1 RNKYINKFLQI
12 LVILYFLIYN
22 YKRSVEKMI
31 SIRGA
36 ITVEENTVE
45 CILNNTSLLI
55 QKIELENNLIKEKV
69 ISILFS
75 ATNDLNKV
83 YPAKA
88 ARDLGYVN
96 SGLMCFNEMAVEGS
110 LDRCIRVMILYNS
123 NINQEDINHIYLKGA
138 KILRPDL
145 SI

>member
-1 RNKYINKFLQI
+1 M
-12 LVILYFLIYN
+12 V
-22 YKRSVEKMI
+22 

-36 ITVEENTVE
+36 ITVEENSVE
-45 CILNNTSLLI
+45 SILNNTSQLI
-55 QKIELENNLIKEKV
+55 EKMELENNLVKENV

-75 ATNDLNKV
+75 ATNDLNEV

-123 NINQEDINHIYLKGA
+123 YVNQEDINHIYLKGA

-145 SI
+145 NM

>member
-1 RNKYINKFLQI
+1 
-12 LVILYFLIYN
+12 
-22 YKRSVEKMI
+22 MI

-36 ITVEENTVE
+36 ITVEENTAV
-45 CILNNTSLLI
+45 CILDSTKNLI
-55 QKIELENNLIKEKV
+55 KKMELENNLKKDQV

>member
-1 RNKYINKFLQI
+1 M
-12 LVILYFLIYN
+12 V
-22 YKRSVEKMI
+22 

-36 ITVEENTVE
+36 ITVEDNSEDSILDNTTLLLENM
-45 CILNNTSLLI
+45 
-55 QKIELENNLIKEKV
+55 ELENSLLKENV
-69 ISILFS
+69 VSIIFS

-145 SI
+145 NI

>member
-1 RNKYINKFLQI
+1 
-12 LVILYFLIYN
+12 
-22 YKRSVEKMI
+22 MI

-36 ITVEENTVE
+36 ITVEENTAV
-45 CILNNTSLLI
+45 CILDSTKNLI
-55 QKIELENNLIKEKV
+55 KKMELENNLKKDQV

-145 SI
+145 SN

>member
-1 RNKYINKFLQI
+1 
-12 LVILYFLIYN
+12 
-22 YKRSVEKMI
+22 MI

-45 CILNNTSLLI
+45 SILDNTTLLI
-55 QKIELENNLIKEKV
+55 NKMVSENNLEKNNV
-69 ISILFS
+69 ISIIFS

-88 ARDLGYVN
+88 ARELGYVN

-123 NINQEDINHIYLKGA
+123 NINQENINHIYLKGA
-138 KILRPDL
+138 RILRPDL
-145 SI
+145 NM

>member
-1 RNKYINKFLQI
+1 M
-12 LVILYFLIYN
+12 V
-22 YKRSVEKMI
+22 

-36 ITVEENTVE
+36 ITVEKNSEDSILKNT
-45 CILNNTSLLI
+45 TLLLE
-55 QKIELENNLIKEKV
+55 KMELENSLIKENV
-69 ISILFS
+69 ISIIFS

-145 SI
+145 NI

>member
-1 RNKYINKFLQI
+1 M
-12 LVILYFLIYN
+12 V
-22 YKRSVEKMI
+22 

-45 CILNNTSLLI
+45 SILNNTTMLI
-55 QKIELENNLIKEKV
+55 EKMESENNLLKENV
-69 ISILFS
+69 ISIIFS
-75 ATNDLNKV
+75 ATSDLNKV
-83 YPAKA
+83 YPARA

>member
-1 RNKYINKFLQI
+1 
-12 LVILYFLIYN
+12 
-22 YKRSVEKMI
+22 MI

>member
-1 RNKYINKFLQI
+1 
-12 LVILYFLIYN
+12 
-22 YKRSVEKMI
+22 MI

-36 ITVEENTVE
+36 ITVEKNTSDS
-45 CILNNTSLLI
+45 ILENTSLLI
-55 QKIELENNLIKEKV
+55 KKMEEENNLLRENV

-75 ATNDLNKV
+75 ATRDLDKV
-83 YPAKA
+83 YPAKS

-110 LDRCIRVMILYNS
+110 LDRCIRVMILYDS
-123 NINQEDINHIYLKGA
+123 NAKQEDINHIYLKGA

-145 SI
+145 NM

>member
-1 RNKYINKFLQI
+1 M
-12 LVILYFLIYN
+12 VT
-22 YKRSVEKMI
+22 
-31 SIRGA
+31 IRGA
-36 ITVEENTVE
+36 ITVEDNTVDS
-45 CILNNTSLLI
+45 ILNNTTMLI
-55 QKIELENNLIKEKV
+55 QKMESENNLLRKDV
-69 ISILFS
+69 ISIIFS
-75 ATNDLNKV
+75 ATSDLNKV
-83 YPAKA
+83 YPARA